1 MGKKDKKSKSAPVVE
16 PAAPDTVKKDKAAK
30 KAEKAAKKEAKKSE
44 KKSKKIAPREVKT
57 GKGQTPFEV
66 GKALVEM
73 FNKGQFSEIEE
84 MFWSPKVASI
94 EGYGVSLVWKGRKAV
109 EAKNNEWMST
119 HKIHSAS
126 AEGPFVGGTGF
137 AVKFKMDVEET
148 PTGKRQV
155 MDEVGVYRIKNGKIV
170 EEEFM
175 YRV

>member
-1 MGKKDKKSKSAPVVE
+1 MGKKDKKSKVDQAAE
-16 PAAPDTVKKDKAAK
+16 PADAPMKKDKSQK
-30 KAEKAAKKEAKKSE
+30 KAEKAAKKEAKKAR
-44 KKSKKIAPREVKT
+44 KQSKRLAPREVKT
-57 GKGQTPFEV
+57 GKGQSPFEV

-84 MFWSPKVASI
+84 MFWSPKVESI

-109 EAKNNEWMST
+109 EAKNAEWMST
-119 HKIHSAS
+119 HKIHSAA
-126 AEGPFVGGTGF
+126 AEGPFVGATGF

-148 PTGKRQV
+148 PTGKRQA
-155 MDEVGVYRIKNGKIV
+155 MEEVGVYRIKNGKIV

>member
-1 MGKKDKKSKSAPVVE
+1 MAKKNKAVDGAAAPKKDKSA
-16 PAAPDTVKKDKAAK
+16 KKAQKAAK
-30 KAEKAAKKEAKKSE
+30 KAEKKQKKQ
-44 KKSKKIAPREVKT
+44 SKKVAPKEIKT
-57 GKGQTPFEV
+57 GKGQSPFEV

-84 MFWSPKVASI
+84 MFWSPKIQST
-94 EGYGVSLVWKGRKAV
+94 EGYGVSMTWKGRTAV
-109 EAKNNEWMST
+109 DAKNTDWMST
-119 HKIHSAS
+119 HKIHSAA
-126 AEGPFVGGTGF
+126 AEGPFVGATGF

-148 PTGKRQV
+148 PSGKRQA